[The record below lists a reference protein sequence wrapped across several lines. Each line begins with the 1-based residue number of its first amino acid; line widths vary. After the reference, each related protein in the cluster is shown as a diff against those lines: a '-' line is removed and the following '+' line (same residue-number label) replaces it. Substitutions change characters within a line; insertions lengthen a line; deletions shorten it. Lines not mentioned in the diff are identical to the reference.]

1 MMTEKVKLLYK
12 QLIDI
17 LDLKNLLE
25 FIQEKKNVKRV
36 GGWGKKNNFAKKY
49 IPLHMFIADIMLW
62 DLFSQP
68 KLVC

>member
-25 FIQEKKNVKRV
+25 FIQEKK
-36 GGWGKKNNFAKKY
+36 
-49 IPLHMFIADIMLW
+49 M
-62 DLFSQP
+62 
-68 KLVC
+68 